1 MSIDIGGIHMSLC
14 LKFSN
19 DPVYKCYLFSF
30 IDPNKKIVYI

>member
-1 MSIDIGGIHMSLC
+1 MSLC

-30 IDPNKKIVYI
+30 IDPNKKTIYI